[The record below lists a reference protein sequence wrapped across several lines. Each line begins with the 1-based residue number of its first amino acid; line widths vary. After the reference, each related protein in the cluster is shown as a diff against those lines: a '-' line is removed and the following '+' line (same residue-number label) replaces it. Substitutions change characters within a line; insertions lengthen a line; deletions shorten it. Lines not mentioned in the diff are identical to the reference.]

1 MNFALDDDH
10 RMLRDTARVFLEKE
24 INLDPIL
31 KNPKSTVANSGYAQN
46 WEKIAELGWPG
57 LVIPE
62 EYGGSGM
69 TILDLVMILQEMG
82 RTVAPTPLLGTLAG
96 TWAVLKGG
104 SEAQKQKLLP
114 AIAAGETKMAY
125 AVCNA
130 DGSYDGPASDAKVAT
145 SGAAGA
151 LQGPPGWMASP
162 KIKINGS
169 KSFVVDGA
177 SADVLVVAAE
187 NGGKRGLYLVD
198 AKQPGV
204 ETKVLPWKD
213 ITRGVATVTFKDA
226 DAERLADSDEDIWPW
241 VRDRVILAIAAD
253 SAGGLQRIIEMSTE
267 YAKERVAFGKPI
279 GAFQAIKHGLA
290 DSYGTSEASAVGV
303 LYAAWALSEDND
315 EGPISAAMAKAYTS
329 DAYCAATHQSIQIF
343 GAIGFTWEMKN
354 HLYFK
359 RARSNAEL
367 FGGSISQRSRVLDLA
382 VGRKAA
388 A

>member
-24 INLDPIL
+24 ISLEPLL
-31 KNPKSTVANSGYAQN
+31 KNPKSTVADSGYGRN
-46 WEKIAELGWPG
+46 WEKIVELGWPG

-69 TILDLVMILQEMG
+69 TPLDLVMIVQEMG

-96 TWAVLKGG
+96 AWALMKGG
-104 SEAQKQKLLP
+104 SEAQKQKYLP
-114 AIAAGETKMAY
+114 AIAAGETKTAL
-125 AVCNA
+125 AVSDA
-130 DGSYDGPASDAKVAT
+130 DGSYEGPKSNAKASG
-145 SGAAGA
+145 SGD
-151 LQGPPGWMASP
+151 SV
-162 KIKINGS
+162 KINGT
-169 KSFVVDGA
+169 KSFVVDGG
-177 SADVLVVAAE
+177 SADLLVVAAE
-187 NGGKRGLYLVD
+187 SGGRRGLYLVD
-198 AKQPGV
+198 AKQAGV
-204 ETKVLPWKD
+204 EAKVLPWKD
-213 ITRGVATVTFKDA
+213 ITREVANLTFKDA
-226 DAERLADSDEDIWPW
+226 AAEQLVADDSTVWPW
-241 VRDRVILAIAAD
+241 VRDRVIMTLAAD

-279 GAFQAIKHGLA
+279 GAYQAIKHGLA
-290 DSYGTSEASAVGV
+290 DSYGTSEAAGVGV
-303 LYAAWALSEDND
+303 LYAGWTLSDDND
-315 EGPISAAMAKAYTS
+315 EGPIAAAMAKAYTS

-367 FGGSISQRSRVLDLA
+367 FGGAIAQRSRVLDLA
-382 VGRKAA
+382 VNRKAA